1 MCLIITINFNYLC
14 IIMNETMSVV
24 LATAILAIGG
34 LGLYMYKQSDGLGL
48 DFGDDDK
55 SYDDKSYDDRSNED
69 RDENIDFDYDED
81 FDDIDADTYSEDSEP
96 KLRSRGKTKRAKT
109 GKGTKKRKY

>member
-1 MCLIITINFNYLC
+1 
-14 IIMNETMSVV
+14 MNETMSVV

-48 DFGDDDK
+48 EFGDD
-55 SYDDKSYDDRSNED
+55 YKSYDDRSNED

-81 FDDIDADTYSEDSEP
+81 FDDQDADTYSEDSEP
-96 KLRSRGKTKRAKT
+96 KVRSRGKTKRAKT

>member
-34 LGLYMYKQSDGLGL
+34 LGLYMYKQSDGL

-55 SYDDKSYDDRSNED
+55 SDDDKSYDDR
-69 RDENIDFDYDED
+69 DENFDYEED
-81 FDDIDADTYSEDSEP
+81 FDHQDGDTYSEDLNNYEP
-96 KLRSRGKTKRAKT
+96 KIRSRGKTKRTKT
-109 GKGTKKRKY
+109 AKGTKKSKY

>member
-1 MCLIITINFNYLC
+1 
-14 IIMNETMSVV
+14 MNETISVV

-55 SYDDKSYDDRSNED
+55 SFDDRSNED
-69 RDENIDFDYDED
+69 IDENIDFDYDED
-81 FDDIDADTYSEDSEP
+81 FDDQDADTYSEDLNNYEP
-96 KLRSRGKTKRAKT
+96 KVRSRSKTKRAKT

>member
-1 MCLIITINFNYLC
+1 
-14 IIMNETMSVV
+14 MNETMSVV

-55 SYDDKSYDDRSNED
+55 SYDDKSYDDKSYDDRSNED
-69 RDENIDFDYDED
+69 RDENIDFDYEED
-81 FDDIDADTYSEDSEP
+81 FDHQDRDTYSEDSEP
-96 KLRSRGKTKRAKT
+96 KVRSRGKTKRAKT

>member
-1 MCLIITINFNYLC
+1 
-14 IIMNETMSVV
+14 MNETMSVV

-48 DFGDDDK
+48 DFRGDDKSYDDK
-55 SYDDKSYDDRSNED
+55 SYDDKSYDDR
-69 RDENIDFDYDED
+69 DENFDYDED
-81 FDDIDADTYSEDSEP
+81 FDDRDADTYSEDSEP
-96 KLRSRGKTKRAKT
+96 KVRSRGKTKRAKT

>member
-1 MCLIITINFNYLC
+1 
-14 IIMNETMSVV
+14 MNETMSVV

-48 DFGDDDK
+48 DFGDDNKSYDDK
-55 SYDDKSYDDRSNED
+55 SYDDKSYDDR
-69 RDENIDFDYDED
+69 DENIDFDYEED
-81 FDDIDADTYSEDSEP
+81 FDDQDADTYSEDSEP
-96 KLRSRGKTKRAKT
+96 KVRSRGKTKRAKT

>member
-1 MCLIITINFNYLC
+1 
-14 IIMNETMSVV
+14 MNETMSVV

-55 SYDDKSYDDRSNED
+55 SYDDRSND
-69 RDENIDFDYDED
+69 DIDENIDFDYEED
-81 FDDIDADTYSEDSEP
+81 FDDRDADTYSEDSEP
-96 KLRSRGKTKRAKT
+96 KVRSRGKTKRAKT

>member
-55 SYDDKSYDDRSNED
+55 SYDDKSYDDRDDDDKSYDDN
-69 RDENIDFDYDED
+69 FDYED
-81 FDDIDADTYSEDSEP
+81 QDNDTYSEDLNNYEP
-96 KLRSRGKTKRAKT
+96 RITSRGKTKRAKT
-109 GKGTKKRKY
+109 AKGTKKRKY

>member
-1 MCLIITINFNYLC
+1 
-14 IIMNETMSVV
+14 MNETMSVV

-48 DFGDDDK
+48 DFRGDDKSYDDKSYDDK
-55 SYDDKSYDDRSNED
+55 SYDDKSYDDR
-69 RDENIDFDYDED
+69 DENFDYDED
-81 FDDIDADTYSEDSEP
+81 FDDRDADTYSEDSEP
-96 KLRSRGKTKRAKT
+96 KVRSRGKTKRAKT

>member
-1 MCLIITINFNYLC
+1 
-14 IIMNETMSVV
+14 MNETMSVV

-48 DFGDDDK
+48 DFRGDDK
-55 SYDDKSYDDRSNED
+55 SYDDKSYDDR
-69 RDENIDFDYDED
+69 DENFDYDED
-81 FDDIDADTYSEDSEP
+81 FDDRDADTYSEDSEP
-96 KLRSRGKTKRAKT
+96 KVRSRGKTKRAKT